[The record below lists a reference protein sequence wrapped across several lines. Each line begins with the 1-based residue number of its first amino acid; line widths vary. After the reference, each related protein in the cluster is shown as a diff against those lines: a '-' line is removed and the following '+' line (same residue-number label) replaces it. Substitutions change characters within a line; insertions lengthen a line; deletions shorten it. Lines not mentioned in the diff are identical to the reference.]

1 MNDHRFDLIGY
12 PPPYGLLV
20 ANKTSCPDVALE
32 MRPEAWPP
40 SQSQA
45 HPPIR
50 SPRCNRMPRICAP
63 VGGYACPV
71 CLPTAALANHS
82 QSMTD

>member
-20 ANKTSCPDVALE
+20 ANKTSCPDIALE

-45 HPPIR
+45 
-50 SPRCNRMPRICAP
+50 AP
-63 VGGYACPV
+63 VAIGCP
-71 CLPTAALANHS
+71 AFAH
-82 QSMTD
+82 QSVDMHVQCAYQRPLWQTILNL